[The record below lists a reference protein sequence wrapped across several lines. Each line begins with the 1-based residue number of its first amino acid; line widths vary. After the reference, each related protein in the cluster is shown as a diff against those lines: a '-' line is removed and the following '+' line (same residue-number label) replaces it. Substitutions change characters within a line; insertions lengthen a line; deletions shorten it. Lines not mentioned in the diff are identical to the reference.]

1 MRVLHLIAGSPIG
14 GAETYAQD
22 AILALAERGLE
33 QKVVC
38 RPHPIAQA
46 RFTDAGIAAAPFGF
60 SFWQGRFGGPQ
71 KIAGQARDF
80 APDLI
85 HAWMGRAASFVP
97 AGLAMPALGWFG
109 GYYDLKYYR
118 HIDGFVGVTHDIVRH
133 IVASGAPVE
142 RSFVAH
148 TFGTLPDAPP
158 VDRTAFD
165 TPPDRPVILVLS
177 RMHAKKGIDTII
189 RAMAQVPGA
198 YLWLAGDGPEKGRY
212 ETLAKA
218 LGLDDRIRFLGWRTD
233 RKALFAACD
242 VCALPSRY
250 EPFGTVIAEAWAMD
264 KPLVAARAAGARQ
277 YVRHGETGLLCD
289 IDDVEG
295 LAGQLNAALIDKRLA
310 ARLVAAGAQ
319 EYQRAFSKQASTDAL
334 IDVYERM
341 IALGKWRR

>member
-22 AILALAERGLE
+22 AILALAERGLA
-33 QKVVC
+33 QRVVC
-38 RPHPIAQA
+38 RPHSIALA
-46 RFTDAGIAAAPFGF
+46 RFADAGVAVAPFGY
-60 SFWQGRFGGPQ
+60 SFWRGLFGGPRE
-71 KIAGQARDF
+71 IAAQARDF
-80 APDLI
+80 EPDLI

-97 AGLAMPALGWFG
+97 AGLSMPALGWFG

-118 HIDGFVGVTHDIVRH
+118 HVDGFVGVTHDIVRH
-133 IVASGAPVE
+133 ITDSGAPAE

-148 TFGTLPDAPP
+148 TFGTLPDAPAI
-158 VDRTAFD
+158 DRAAFD

-189 RAMAQVPGA
+189 RAMARVPDA
-198 YLWLAGDGPEKGRY
+198 YLWLAGDGPEKSRY
-212 ETLAKA
+212 ETLAKM

-250 EPFGTVIAEAWAMD
+250 EPFGTVIVEAWAMG

-289 IDDVEG
+289 IDDVDG
-295 LAGQLNAALIDKRLA
+295 LARQINAALTNPD
-310 ARLVAAGAQ
+310 LVARIVAGGAV
-319 EYQRAFSKQASTDAL
+319 EYQRAFSKEASTNAL
-334 IDVYERM
+334 IEVYERM
-341 IALGKWRR
+341 IALGKWGR